1 MKAILIAFLLFAS
14 LFILPTSTLARQLK
28 GVSPGTRDPNNP
40 AIKCD
45 PGKSYRTCNPAA
57 AKPTPPC
64 SPYVR
69 NC

>member
-14 LFILPTSTLARQLK
+14 LFFFPTLTMARQLNE
-28 GVSPGTRDPNNP
+28 GTFQTGNPNDPNNP
-40 AIKCD
+40 AIKC
-45 PGKSYRTCNPAA
+45 PPCQPYRNCLPS
-57 AKPTPPC
+57 PTPPC